1 MTVHSIVLYNMAPI
15 WYYWVSPIWSDLL
28 RFGHIWSDLVIRVTR
43 MAYAMHM
50 DGRVHTRDGVGPI
63 RIHGYSR
70 VTNPTTNPNP
80 ITNMGCV
87 CTPLSFNYG

>member
-1 MTVHSIVLYNMAPI
+1 
-15 WYYWVSPIWSDLL
+15 
-28 RFGHIWSDLVIRVTR
+28 
-43 MAYAMHM
+43 MHM

-70 VTNPTTNPNP
+70 VTNPNPN
-80 ITNMGCV
+80 TNTGCV

>member
-1 MTVHSIVLYNMAPI
+1 
-15 WYYWVSPIWSDLL
+15 
-28 RFGHIWSDLVIRVTR
+28 
-43 MAYAMHM
+43 MHM

-80 ITNMGCV
+80 ITIMGCV